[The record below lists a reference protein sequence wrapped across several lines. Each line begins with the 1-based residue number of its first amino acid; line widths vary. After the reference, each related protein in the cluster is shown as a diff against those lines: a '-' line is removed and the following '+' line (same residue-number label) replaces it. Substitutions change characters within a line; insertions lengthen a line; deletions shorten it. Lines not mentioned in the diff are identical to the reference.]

1 MNPEPHSRHGDSD
14 VTPSDGHIHG
24 PENHG
29 PQGHGP
35 DCGHRHE
42 HAVTHPHTGDCC
54 GHDHDA
60 PDTHGEAGLPGHA
73 RQMEFTRRFFLF
85 LELVVLVLW
94 SVGML
99 WFYASGRIEKYLV
112 GDGIFRVQV
121 LVAGLV
127 LAVLGWFNW
136 SMRARNG
143 GCGHDHGVG
152 EDCGH
157 DHVHSHAGPEDTADG
172 TCCDGEVHRHHPGAE
187 PVHAEALGHS
197 HEGTVS
203 GRGMGLLLLALSFS
217 AAVALTPD
225 DFSDS
230 YKKNMLSAYA
240 SQPAGR
246 QSMPEAYRAQ
256 PENGGSGGLTIEVIE
271 KMQPRNKDGNFVM
284 DVMQLYYS
292 GSDPEYAK
300 VMKGQGVETI
310 GQIVKDTAQ
319 PAPNRWRVFVLQV
332 TCCAADARPYSLPV
346 QFDGPV
352 PELQEMGW
360 YKITGIIDYVDEKGG
375 TSSILHAT
383 SAAPALRPKDQRTL
397 F

>member
-1 MNPEPHSRHGDSD
+1 MNTEPHA
-14 VTPSDGHIHG
+14 PDGAPGATRTH
-24 PENHG
+24 NHG
-29 PQGHGP
+29 AESPGAHVHGP
-35 DCGHRHE
+35 DCGHHHE
-42 HAVTHPHTGDCC
+42 KAPAHAHTRECCGQDHGLPHSHGDAVTP
-54 GHDHDA
+54 DHA
-60 PDTHGEAGLPGHA
+60 S
-73 RQMEFTRRFFLF
+73 RVEFTRRFFLF
-85 LELVVLVLW
+85 LELIVLVMW
-94 SVGML
+94 SVAML

-112 GDGIFRVQV
+112 GEGTFRIQV

-143 GCGHDHGVG
+143 GCGHDHGEG

-157 DHVHSHAGPEDTADG
+157 DHAGSHSGHQHPAGHSCCGGEAHSHVSG
-172 TCCDGEVHRHHPGAE
+172 TESD
-187 PVHAEALGHS
+187 PVPAHAHSHS
-197 HEGTVS
+197 HEGSVS
-203 GRGMGLLLLALSFS
+203 GRGLGLLLLSLSVS

-230 YKKNMLSAYA
+230 YKKNMLHAYA

-246 QSMPEAYRAQ
+246 QSMPEAYRAK
-256 PENGGSGGLTIEVIE
+256 PEGGGTGGLTIEVIE
-271 KMQPRNKDGNFVM
+271 KMQPRNKDGNFGM

-310 GQIVKDTAQ
+310 GQMVKDTAQ
-319 PAPNRWRVFVLQV
+319 SAPNRWRVFVLQV

-360 YKITGIIDYVDEKGG
+360 YKIAGKIDYIEEKGG
-375 TSSILHAT
+375 TSSILHAA
-383 SAAPALRPKDQRTL
+383 SAEPAVRPRDQRML